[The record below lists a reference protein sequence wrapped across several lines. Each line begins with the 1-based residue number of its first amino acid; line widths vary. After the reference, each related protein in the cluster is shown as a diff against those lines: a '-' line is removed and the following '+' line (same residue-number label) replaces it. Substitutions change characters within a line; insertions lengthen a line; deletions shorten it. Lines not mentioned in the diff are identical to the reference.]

1 MLRPSNKTSIFI
13 SMVMTGLLTLTLIVL
28 LPFLPAVVDSMLGVK
43 DNVGN
48 RELLGEGARLYVLV
62 AAYVMM
68 AVAFVT
74 VAFLFLLLRQVWQG
88 RVFEKSVLR
97 ILTVLSLCCFIM
109 GALFLSIVYC
119 FQIALLV
126 SLAAFFLGLCLRVV
140 KNVLAEAGRI
150 KAEND
155 FTI

>member
-13 SMVMTGLLTLTLIVL
+13 SMIMTGLLTLTLIVL
-28 LPFLPAVVDSMLGVK
+28 LPFLPAVVDSMLGMK

-68 AVAFVT
+68 VVAFVT

-88 RVFEKSVLR
+88 RVFEESVLR
-97 ILTVLSLCCFIM
+97 ILAVLSLCCFVM

-126 SLAAFFLGLCLRVV
+126 ALAAFFLGLCLRVV
-140 KNVLAEAGRI
+140 KNVLTEAGRI